1 MDYENHMG
9 FIYSGLTPDFYCM
22 MCGKVLVSFDFL
34 NRLKECNPGRT
45 LYKDKEEKSVW
56 SGSPIISRKTRVVC
70 PEHQAQVED
79 EGYYLAMWWGK
90 DGMIHGTK

>member
-1 MDYENHMG
+1 MG
-9 FIYSGLTPDFYCM
+9 IYSDSTPDFHCM
-22 MCGKVLVSFDFL
+22 VCDKVLVSFDFL

-45 LYKDKEEKSVW
+45 MYKDKNEIGAWAGTPFIK
-56 SGSPIISRKTRVVC
+56 RKTAVVC
-70 PEHQAQVED
+70 PEHQAQLED